1 MKVFGSFGRRTTED
15 HLGAYA
21 TTCAYFLMISFV
33 PFFMIFIAFS
43 QRANVDITALTDGII
58 AIIPSGLKEYVMT
71 IITEVQSKSY
81 AYLPISVII
90 LIWSAA
96 KVFHALT
103 NGLNVISKTP
113 ETRGWLYLRL
123 RSMMY
128 VCIFFACVAV
138 ALFISFKSKRI
149 QEIAMTTPWFDDL
162 ISFLY
167 SFRVLF
173 AYFGLI
179 LVFLFIY
186 KFLPNCRYTFR
197 SQLPGALITSTVW
210 VFFSYLMSL
219 YYEHNRNFSNIYGS
233 MTGVVLAMIWLYFC
247 MWFVLLGAE
256 LNRVLYEDPD
266 QNFMVEAVDVMRDA
280 NVKKRREIE
289 NNLDEHSIWRP
300 LRDDDVETEDRQP
313 EDIDIPWEQK
323 TEEAGSGGD
332 QASAGASP
340 GTETASEEETSSGA
354 ETVSGAEKTAA
365 EGKGPAAD

>member
-1 MKVFGSFGRRTTED
+1 MLKDIMKVFGGFGRRTTED

-43 QRANVDITALTDGII
+43 QRASVDITALTDGII

-71 IITEVQSKSY
+71 IIREVQSRSY
-81 AYLPISVII
+81 AYVPISLII

-128 VCIFFACVAV
+128 VCIFFAFVAI

-173 AYFGLI
+173 AYVGLI
-179 LVFLFIY
+179 FVFLFIY
-186 KFLPNCRYTFR
+186 KFLPNCHYTFR

-233 MTGVVLAMIWLYFC
+233 LTGVVLAMIWLYFC

-313 EDIDIPWEQK
+313 EDIDIPWEQ
-323 TEEAGSGGD
+323 EEAGTGSGGR
-332 QASAGASP
+332 
-340 GTETASEEETSSGA
+340 
-354 ETVSGAEKTAA
+354 
-365 EGKGPAAD
+365 ADPDAKS

>member
-1 MKVFGSFGRRTTED
+1 MLKDIMKVFGSFGRRTTED

-43 QRANVDITALTDGII
+43 QRASVDITALTDGII

-71 IITEVQSKSY
+71 I
-81 AYLPISVII
+81 
-90 LIWSAA
+90 IWSAA

-128 VCIFFACVAV
+128 VCIFFAFVAI

-173 AYFGLI
+173 AYVGLI
-179 LVFLFIY
+179 FVFLFIY
-186 KFLPNCRYTFR
+186 KFLPNCHYTFR

-233 MTGVVLAMIWLYFC
+233 LTGVVLAMIWLYFC

-280 NVKKRREIE
+280 NVKKRQEIE
-289 NNLDEHSIWRP
+289 SNLDEHSIWRP

-313 EDIDIPWEQK
+313 EDIDIPWEQ
-323 TEEAGSGGD
+323 EEAGTGSKEETDGSKGT
-332 QASAGASP
+332 ASAG
-340 GTETASEEETSSGA
+340 ET
-354 ETVSGAEKTAA
+354 
-365 EGKGPAAD
+365 GPDKN

>member
-1 MKVFGSFGRRTTED
+1 
-15 HLGAYA
+15 
-21 TTCAYFLMISFV
+21 
-33 PFFMIFIAFS
+33 
-43 QRANVDITALTDGII
+43 
-58 AIIPSGLKEYVMT
+58 
-71 IITEVQSKSY
+71 
-81 AYLPISVII
+81 
-90 LIWSAA
+90 
-96 KVFHALT
+96 
-103 NGLNVISKTP
+103 
-113 ETRGWLYLRL
+113 
-123 RSMMY
+123 
-128 VCIFFACVAV
+128 
-138 ALFISFKSKRI
+138 
-149 QEIAMTTPWFDDL
+149 
-162 ISFLY
+162 
-167 SFRVLF
+167 
-173 AYFGLI
+173 
-179 LVFLFIY
+179 
-186 KFLPNCRYTFR
+186 
-197 SQLPGALITSTVW
+197 
-210 VFFSYLMSL
+210 MSL

-233 MTGVVLAMIWLYFC
+233 LTGVVLAMIWLYFC

-340 GTETASEEETSSGA
+340 GTQTASEEETSSGA